1 MAQKR
6 SEKQRRRSL
15 KNNGNNKKT
24 KDATIANQPNET
36 NQIPT
41 IVNPLNPFA
50 PPMNSGGGSSI
61 KIPMIE
67 GNGWFYDAWNRL
79 MGFVNNTVGSL
90 NTSKVFA
97 GVMIITL
104 NIASKF
110 ITFKFSQSMESFLK
124 YTFSR
129 NILVFAICYVGSR
142 DIYVSLILTLFF
154 MLLMDVLLNE
164 DSRFCIL
171 PQSFREYHTTLM
183 ENMQTQPKKTQPPVT
198 EQDVQ
203 NAIEVLSKFKTGGFP

>member
-1 MAQKR
+1 MAK
-6 SEKQRRRSL
+6 SKKRRSL
-15 KNNGNNKKT
+15 KNQNKNQNQNQNNKKS
-24 KDATIANQPNET
+24 KAAAAAAPNT
-36 NQIPT
+36 N

-50 PPMNSGGGSSI
+50 PPMNSSSSI
-61 KIPMIE
+61 KLPIIE
-67 GNGWFYDAWNRL
+67 GKGWFYDAWNRIMAFL
-79 MGFVNNTVGSL
+79 NNTVGAL

-97 GVMIITL
+97 GIMIITL

-142 DIYVSLILTLFF
+142 DIFVSLILTLFF

-183 ENMQTQPKKTQPPVT
+183 ENMQTQQNHKQHNKPPPT

-203 NAIEVLSKFKTGGFP
+203 NAIEVLSQFKTGG

>member
-1 MAQKR
+1 MAK
-6 SEKQRRRSL
+6 SGKRRSL
-15 KNNGNNKKT
+15 KNQNQNLNNKKS
-24 KDATIANQPNET
+24 KAAAAAPNT
-36 NQIPT
+36 N

-50 PPMNSGGGSSI
+50 PPMNSSSSI
-61 KIPMIE
+61 KLPIIE
-67 GNGWFYDAWNRL
+67 GKGWFYDAWNRIMAFL
-79 MGFVNNTVGSL
+79 NNTVGAL

-97 GVMIITL
+97 GIMIITL

-142 DIYVSLILTLFF
+142 DIFVSLILTLFF

-183 ENMQTQPKKTQPPVT
+183 ESMQNQQPNTNTKKPQPPPT

-203 NAIEVLSKFKTGGFP
+203 NAIDVLSKFKTGGQS